1 MEQENNRLNKPF
13 KYVYNKAQS
22 IWFILNGA
30 EYIDVDNN
38 PSSNKIYFK
47 FTNNETIQR
56 LYDEWYARNK

>member
-13 KYVYNKAQS
+13 KYVYNKEQS
-22 IWFILNGA
+22 IWFIQNGA

-38 PSSNKIYFK
+38 PSSNEIYFK
-47 FTNNETIQR
+47 FTNNEKIQR